1 MRSIKSISLGFSLIK
16 SPTQLHLRRNFHW
29 ASASHCI
36 FKLSCMHIYHSPNSS
51 LNDCLNLATKNR
63 NLTPICSWQ
72 DSDLDEILRLDA
84 LPTRPPVMTRLK
96 FPYIKSEPLAY
107 IPYIIFFFLRKTFI
121 FHILCLHRIKS
132 YNLNIRN
139 FLSQPIKR
147 WATQLMFGAEKLQMY
162 FEIRVIT

>member
-107 IPYIIFFFLRKTFI
+107 IPYIIFFFYVRLLFSTSCVYI
-121 FHILCLHRIKS
+121 ASSHTTSTSEISYHSQSNAGPPSSCLEQKN
-132 YNLNIRN
+132 YKCTL
-139 FLSQPIKR
+139 K
-147 WATQLMFGAEKLQMY
+147 
-162 FEIRVIT
+162 FE